1 MHAFEDIQ
9 LVKSRSDPHAGARA
23 LRRLRLALSATSDE
37 QVLVVDVHRTGEYG
51 ICCACVLDGSR
62 RWREI

>member
-1 MHAFEDIQ
+1 MRSFEDIQ

-23 LRRLRLALSATSDE
+23 LRRFRLAPSATSDE

-51 ICCACVLDGSR
+51 LCSACVLDGSR
-62 RWREI
+62 RRRET